1 MKFLLCFYLVC
12 AVAIAKPMDEAKKSE
27 QLSASLSTKN
37 ETVISNL
44 HRVERNDKISPIV
57 QVSSELNDN
66 NKSKTDETQS
76 ADDKQRLS
84 YDSTINQANP
94 SAYSSQ
100 LTSIHNTD
108 SSYPESSD
116 NEQYRSVG
124 SAYPSERSFGPL
136 ESPGLVSSSYPLM
149 SYGLRPGS
157 YGYSGSN
164 GLSGSYGYSGSNGL
178 SGSYYGLSGSYGP
191 SEPCGSNSV
200 IPTSHFNSIPCQG
213 GIAQQIIHKPVVTEL
228 QEVIHKPIITEVQEI
243 VNKPVFSEVQQ
254 VIHKPL
260 FTEHIGLGP
269 SYHGYQKH
277 IVNQPIYHTPTK
289 HFVRQPMSHA
299 ATIHLA
305 DEYEQHVSNGHSNC
319 EPETSSSYGFT
330 GSSFP
335 ITYGPGI
342 NVAQP
347 SGQYKSVGLSD
358 APYEPVYSSGIS
370 TSDSPSYSS
379 LRASTPY
386 GYPSMSSAPGS
397 YKNAAHGSI
406 GYSTPTSSFGY
417 SSLPSYNELGSISRG
432 IPYGQQIATFNT
444 GNNGPYRSIK
454 ESSQPKAAE
463 QIMYD
468 KFMPYT
474 QQLNG
479 NQQYYDNPQFQQKFS
494 GFQQQRGRSN
504 EDPKQIKMDVD
515 AIAKQIEKNP
525 EMRKQLIKIITE
537 SIYVGDQMTQS
548 NKKQQDT
555 GTKTQSLPL
564 I

>member
-12 AVAIAKPMDEAKKSE
+12 AVAIAKPMDEAKKSGE
-27 QLSASLSTKN
+27 LSTSLSTKN
-37 ETVISNL
+37 ETVISN
-44 HRVERNDKISPIV
+44 HRVERNDKIPPIV

-66 NKSKTDETQS
+66 NKSKTDEIQS

-108 SSYPESSD
+108 SSYPESLD
-116 NEQYRSVG
+116 NEQYRSAG

-136 ESPGLVSSSYPLM
+136 ESPGFVSSSYPLM

-157 YGYSGSN
+157 YP
-164 GLSGSYGYSGSNGL
+164 YGYSGSNGL
-178 SGSYYGLSGSYGP
+178 SGSYYGLSGSYGS

-200 IPTSHFNSIPCQG
+200 IPTSYSSSIPCQG

-277 IVNQPIYHTPTK
+277 IVNKPIYHTPTK

-305 DEYEQHVSNGHSNC
+305 DEYEQHVSNGHSIC
-319 EPETSSSYGFT
+319 EPETGSSYGFT

-335 ITYGPGI
+335 IPYGPGI
-342 NVAQP
+342 NVAQL

-358 APYEPVYSSGIS
+358 APYEPVYSSSIS
-370 TSDSPSYSS
+370 IPDSPSYSS

-386 GYPSMSSAPGS
+386 GYPSMSSAPGF
-397 YKNAAHGSI
+397 YKNAAPGSI
-406 GYSTPTSSFGY
+406 DYSTPTSSFSY
-417 SSLPSYNELGSISRG
+417 SALPSYNGLGSISRG
-432 IPYGQQIATFNT
+432 TPYGQQIATFNT
-444 GNNGPYRSIK
+444 GNNGPYRSVK

-468 KFMPYT
+468 KFVPYT
-474 QQLNG
+474 QQLND
-479 NQQYYDNPQFQQKFS
+479 NQQYYDNPQFQQQFS
-494 GFQQQRGRSN
+494 GFQQQKGRSN

-548 NKKQQDT
+548 NKNQQDT
-555 GTKTQSLPL
+555 KIQSLPL

>member
-1 MKFLLCFYLVC
+1 M
-12 AVAIAKPMDEAKKSE
+12 
-27 QLSASLSTKN
+27 
-37 ETVISNL
+37 
-44 HRVERNDKISPIV
+44 
-57 QVSSELNDN
+57 
-66 NKSKTDETQS
+66 
-76 ADDKQRLS
+76 
-84 YDSTINQANP
+84 
-94 SAYSSQ
+94 SQ
-100 LTSIHNTD
+100 LTSTHNTD
-108 SSYPESSD
+108 SSYPESLD

-124 SAYPSERSFGPL
+124 SAYLSGGSSGLL
-136 ESPGLVSSSYPLM
+136 ESPGLVSSSHPLM
-149 SYGLRPGS
+149 PYGLRPGS
-157 YGYSGSN
+157 YGYSGLNSF
-164 GLSGSYGYSGSNGL
+164 
-178 SGSYYGLSGSYGP
+178 SGSYYGLPGSHGS
-191 SEPCGSNSV
+191 SEPCGSNSA
-200 IPTSHFNSIPCQG
+200 IPTSYSNSIPCQG

-289 HFVRQPMSHA
+289 HFVRQPIFHA

-305 DEYEQHVSNGHSNC
+305 DEYEQHVSNGHSIC
-319 EPETSSSYGFT
+319 EPETGSSYGFT

-335 ITYGPGI
+335 IIYGSGI

-347 SGQYKSVGLSD
+347 SGQYKSVGSRLSVE
-358 APYEPVYSSGIS
+358 PYESVYSSGIP
-370 TSDSPSYSS
+370 TPNSPSYSS

-386 GYPSMSSAPGS
+386 RYPSMSSTPDSYKYAAPGS
-397 YKNAAHGSI
+397 T
-406 GYSTPTSSFGY
+406 GYSTPTSPTSSFSY
-417 SSLPSYNELGSISRG
+417 SSLPSYNEFGSINRG
-432 IPYGQQIATFNT
+432 KPYGQQISTFNT

-454 ESSQPKAAE
+454 ESSEPKATE

-468 KFMPYT
+468 KFLPYT

-479 NQQYYDNPQFQQKFS
+479 NQQYYDNPQFQQ
-494 GFQQQRGRSN
+494 QRGRSN
-504 EDPKQIKMDVD
+504 EDPKQIKMNVD
-515 AIAKQIEKNP
+515 AIVKQIEKNP

-537 SIYVGDQMTQS
+537 SIYVGDQISQS

-555 GTKTQSLPL
+555 KIQSLPL

>member
-1 MKFLLCFYLVC
+1 L
-12 AVAIAKPMDEAKKSE
+12 
-27 QLSASLSTKN
+27 
-37 ETVISNL
+37 
-44 HRVERNDKISPIV
+44 
-57 QVSSELNDN
+57 
-66 NKSKTDETQS
+66 
-76 ADDKQRLS
+76 
-84 YDSTINQANP
+84 
-94 SAYSSQ
+94 
-100 LTSIHNTD
+100 
-108 SSYPESSD
+108 D

-136 ESPGLVSSSYPLM
+136 ESSGLVSSSYPLM

-164 GLSGSYGYSGSNGL
+164 GLSGSY
-178 SGSYYGLSGSYGP
+178 YGLSGSYGS

-200 IPTSHFNSIPCQG
+200 IPTSYSNSIPCQG

-305 DEYEQHVSNGHSNC
+305 DEYEQHVSNGHSIC
-319 EPETSSSYGFT
+319 EPEIGSSYGFT

-347 SGQYKSVGLSD
+347 SGQYKSAGLSD
-358 APYEPVYSSGIS
+358 APYEPVYSSG
-370 TSDSPSYSS
+370 SPSYSS

-386 GYPSMSSAPGS
+386 GYPSMSSAPGF
-397 YKNAAHGSI
+397 YKNAAPGSI
-406 GYSTPTSSFGY
+406 GYSTPTSSFSY
-417 SSLPSYNELGSISRG
+417 SSLPSYNELGSVSRG
-432 IPYGQQIATFNT
+432 TPYGQQIATFNT

-454 ESSQPKAAE
+454 ESSQPKTAE

-468 KFMPYT
+468 KFVPYT

-479 NQQYYDNPQFQQKFS
+479 NQQYYDNPQLQQKFS

-555 GTKTQSLPL
+555 KMQSLPL

>member
-1 MKFLLCFYLVC
+1 M
-12 AVAIAKPMDEAKKSE
+12 P
-27 QLSASLSTKN
+27 
-37 ETVISNL
+37 
-44 HRVERNDKISPIV
+44 
-57 QVSSELNDN
+57 
-66 NKSKTDETQS
+66 
-76 ADDKQRLS
+76 
-84 YDSTINQANP
+84 
-94 SAYSSQ
+94 
-100 LTSIHNTD
+100 
-108 SSYPESSD
+108 
-116 NEQYRSVG
+116 
-124 SAYPSERSFGPL
+124 
-136 ESPGLVSSSYPLM
+136 
-149 SYGLRPGS
+149 YGLRPGS
-157 YGYSGSN
+157 YGYSGLN
-164 GLSGSYGYSGSNGL
+164 GFSGSYGYSGSNGL
-178 SGSYYGLSGSYGP
+178 SGSYYGLPGSYGS
-191 SEPCGSNSV
+191 SELCGSNSA
-200 IPTSHFNSIPCQG
+200 IPTSYSNSIPCQG

-289 HFVRQPMSHA
+289 HFVRQPISHA

-305 DEYEQHVSNGHSNC
+305 DEYEQHVSNGHSIC
-319 EPETSSSYGFT
+319 EPETGSSYGFA

-335 ITYGPGI
+335 IIYGSGI
-342 NVAQP
+342 NVGQP
-347 SGQYKSVGLSD
+347 SGQYKSVGSRLSV
-358 APYEPVYSSGIS
+358 APYESVYSSGIS
-370 TSDSPSYSS
+370 TPNSPSYSS
-379 LRASTPY
+379 LRDSTPY
-386 GYPSMSSAPGS
+386 RYSSMSSTPDS
-397 YKNAAHGSI
+397 YKYAASGST
-406 GYSTPTSSFGY
+406 GYSIPTSPTSSFSY
-417 SSLPSYNELGSISRG
+417 SSLPSYNELGSINRG
-432 IPYGQQIATFNT
+432 KPYGQQISTFNT

-468 KFMPYT
+468 KFLPYT

-479 NQQYYDNPQFQQKFS
+479 NQQYYDNPQFQQ
-494 GFQQQRGRSN
+494 QRVRSN

-537 SIYVGDQMTQS
+537 SIYVGDQIPQS

-555 GTKTQSLPL
+555 KIQSLPL

>member
-1 MKFLLCFYLVC
+1 MNSLFIIFLNIF
-12 AVAIAKPMDEAKKSE
+12 
-27 QLSASLSTKN
+27 
-37 ETVISNL
+37 
-44 HRVERNDKISPIV
+44 
-57 QVSSELNDN
+57 
-66 NKSKTDETQS
+66 
-76 ADDKQRLS
+76 RLS

-108 SSYPESSD
+108 SSYPESLD
-116 NEQYRSVG
+116 NEQYKSVG
-124 SAYPSERSFGPL
+124 SPYTLDRSFGPL

-149 SYGLRPGS
+149 SYGLSRP
-157 YGYSGSN
+157 
-164 GLSGSYGYSGSNGL
+164 GSYGYSGSNGL
-178 SGSYYGLSGSYGP
+178 SGSYYGLSGSYGL

-200 IPTSHFNSIPCQG
+200 IPTSYSSSIPCQG

-305 DEYEQHVSNGHSNC
+305 DEYEQHVSNGHSFC
-319 EPETSSSYGFT
+319 EPETGSSYGFT

-347 SGQYKSVGLSD
+347 SGQYKSGGLSD
-358 APYEPVYSSGIS
+358 ELYEPVYSSSIS
-370 TSDSPSYSS
+370 TPDSPSYSS

-386 GYPSMSSAPGS
+386 DYPLMSSAPGS
-397 YKNAAHGSI
+397 YKNAVPGSI
-406 GYSTPTSSFGY
+406 GYSTPTSSY
-417 SSLPSYNELGSISRG
+417 SYPSLPSYNELGSISRG
-432 IPYGQQIATFNT
+432 TPYGQQIATFNT

-454 ESSQPKAAE
+454 ESSQLKAAE

-468 KFMPYT
+468 KFVPYT

-479 NQQYYDNPQFQQKFS
+479 NQQYYDNPQFQQQLS

-548 NKKQQDT
+548 NKNQQDT
-555 GTKTQSLPL
+555 KIQSLPL

>member
-1 MKFLLCFYLVC
+1 MKFLLCFALVW

-27 QLSASLSTKN
+27 QLSSTKN
-37 ETVISNL
+37 ETVISY
-44 HRVERNDKISPIV
+44 HRVERDDKISPIV
-57 QVSSELNDN
+57 QASPESNEN
-66 NKSKTDETQS
+66 NESKTDETKS

-84 YDSTINQANP
+84 YDSTTNQVNP

-100 LTSIHNTD
+100 LTSIHKAD
-108 SSYPESSD
+108 SSYPVNSD

-124 SAYPSERSFGPL
+124 SAYPLEGSYGPL
-136 ESPGLVSSSYPLM
+136 ESPGLVSSSYPFM

-164 GLSGSYGYSGSNGL
+164 GLSGSN
-178 SGSYYGLSGSYGP
+178 YGLSGSYGS
-191 SEPCGSNSV
+191 SELWGSNSV
-200 IPTSHFNSIPCQG
+200 VPTSYSSSIPCQG
-213 GIAQQIIHKPVVTEL
+213 GIAQQVIHKPVVTEL

-277 IVNQPIYHTPTK
+277 IVNQPIYHKPTK
-289 HFVRQPMSHA
+289 HFIRQPMSHA

-305 DEYEQHVSNGHSNC
+305 DEYEQHVSNGHSIC
-319 EPETSSSYGFT
+319 EPEIGSSYGFM

-335 ITYGPGI
+335 NTYGPGV
-342 NVAQP
+342 NVPQP
-347 SGQYKSVGLSD
+347 SGQYKSVTSRNSVI
-358 APYEPVYSSGIS
+358 PYEPVYSSGIS
-370 TSDSPSYSS
+370 TPDLLNYSK
-379 LRASTPY
+379 LRVSTPNR
-386 GYPSMSSAPGS
+386 YPPMSSAQDF
-397 YKNAAHGSI
+397 YKYAAPGSI
-406 GYSTPTSSFGY
+406 GYSTPTSPFSY

-432 IPYGQQIATFNT
+432 TPYGQQIATFNT

-454 ESSQPKAAE
+454 ESSQAKAAE

-468 KFMPYT
+468 KFLPYT

-479 NQQYYDNPQFQQKFS
+479 NQQYHDNQQFQQQFS
-494 GFQQQRGRSN
+494 GFPQGGRSN
-504 EDPKQIKMDVD
+504 EEPKQIKMDVD

-555 GTKTQSLPL
+555 KMPSLPL
-564 I
+564 V